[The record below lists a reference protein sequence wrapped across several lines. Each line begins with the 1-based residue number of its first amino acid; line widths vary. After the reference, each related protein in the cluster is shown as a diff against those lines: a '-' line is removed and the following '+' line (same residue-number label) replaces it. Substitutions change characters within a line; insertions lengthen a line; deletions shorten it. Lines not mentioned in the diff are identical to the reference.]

1 MTTNV
6 REMPELPPDV
16 LQLVFQ
22 QLVGDNEALLNI
34 SLTCSAW
41 RSLARPSV
49 YRVVDISSH
58 NNGRQFQLECEMR
71 PLVYADYDGEYRPRN
86 LVSRQRAFLRLMV
99 NEPQLAR
106 YVRSFTWTLIWLDFD
121 EVDLIDIDLQTWSV
135 FGRMTNVTC
144 LDLASLH
151 RNEDDEY
158 IRENPAALFPKVTDL
173 RLLGWMHRG
182 LVRSILKSL
191 DPGKLQSLRLDYL
204 EDEGAFPN
212 GESLGEHTATR
223 LAHHAKRMDTS
234 HDPHPK
240 TTDGSNIYHDDLI
253 LRQETGKAFV
263 FPGPMWLPLH
273 LLSTHGMESLSR
285 LHVKVRPFD
294 MYTDL
299 RSYQTLFQ
307 QTASFAAKV
316 RNTLRSLVIVFGE
329 PNGLWEPCH
338 PELCGTAYV
347 RRVSATVHGVSRWRS
362 SSSIK
367 CSQHSMIMHFH
378 CWRRSVS
385 KGLPFL
391 KGQIHAKLQT
401 PSSPVPSRWS
411 KTADSPKEVLL
422 TSRAYRV
429 GRATMDTIVLRM
441 AIAGLRSSWLEAEWW
456 KH

>member
-1 MTTNV
+1 MMTTNV

-273 LLSTHGMESLSR
+273 LLSTNGMESLSR

-299 RSYQTLFQ
+299 RSYETLFQ

-347 RRVSATVHGVSRWRS
+347 RRVFCYRPWC
-362 SSSIK
+362 IK
-367 CSQHSMIMHFH
+367 M
-378 CWRRSVS
+378 
-385 KGLPFL
+385 
-391 KGQIHAKLQT
+391 AKLFLDQMLT
-401 PSSPVPSRWS
+401 TLNDNAFPLLEEIRFEGFAILERANSREAADAELAGTFQMVEDSRFAKGSFTDISSVQSR
-411 KTADSPKEVLL
+411 TGYHGHDRITDGNCRFEELL
-422 TSRAYRV
+422 
-429 GRATMDTIVLRM
+429 
-441 AIAGLRSSWLEAEWW
+441 AGS
-456 KH
+456 